1 MIDNPAIAIGLGM
14 IISLILTESV
24 GVTAGGLIVPG
35 YIALNLHSPA
45 MVLTT
50 FGISLF
56 TLAILNLLSRYI
68 IIYGKRRLVFCLL
81 LAFILGSI
89 IREVPMHL
97 MDLYD
102 VEALSGLL
110 KISELNFIQY
120 SIVRIGYLLSQ
131 FTSSELIYVG
141 YLIPGLIASWMDKQ
155 GIITTT
161 SIILIIASLINLIL
175 MVLAHYV

>member
-68 IIYGKRRLVFCLL
+68 L
-81 LAFILGSI
+81 
-89 IREVPMHL
+89 
-97 MDLYD
+97 
-102 VEALSGLL
+102 
-110 KISELNFIQY
+110 
-120 SIVRIGYLLSQ
+120 
-131 FTSSELIYVG
+131 
-141 YLIPGLIASWMDKQ
+141 
-155 GIITTT
+155 
-161 SIILIIASLINLIL
+161 SLIHI
-175 MVLAHYV
+175 